1 MKKYVSALII
11 ALTTITLFSCTK
23 KVDVNAV
30 ASILPSIQVS
40 SLGMS
45 TEGPYPTTSTVQLL
59 FGATTTNKTP
69 GAFDVTIYDASAAS
83 VAVETIHFNS
93 WQGFDSTTPA
103 TATTGTLGSINYTAV
118 PTEYPNTVAYQGSIL
133 LKLNKLTSGKTYNVT
148 IKASTNDATPL
159 TSTYSVKSL
168 FFVQ

>member
-1 MKKYVSALII
+1 MKKNISTLFI
-11 ALTTITLFSCTK
+11 ALAAIALFSCTK

-30 ASILPSIQVS
+30 ATILPSIQVS

-45 TEGPYPTTSTVQLL
+45 TEGPYPTTSIVQLL

-69 GAFDVTIYDASAAS
+69 GAFDVTIYDASAAA
-83 VAVETIHFNS
+83 VAVETLHFNS

-103 TATTGTLGSINYTAV
+103 TATAATLGSINYTVV
-118 PTEYPNTVAYQGSIL
+118 PTSYPNTIAYQGSIL

-148 IKASTNDATPL
+148 VKASTADTTPL